1 MEGKKE
7 RKLSIFLLLISII
20 IIVIMGI
27 FIFKLYKDR
36 ESATMKV
43 EELNKLTSTLDKTVE
58 ELQGKMDS
66 ISNTINNS
74 TTDTSDKTTN
84 SDNKSTENTNN
95 KNNNNNNNK
104 NTSNENEVNKN
115 STNTNVTIAESKKIL
130 FEYSSGDS
138 NAAKGNPE
146 VLKVY
151 KIDDNQL
158 DFEYHATWNSNDI
171 IGTAKKTID
180 NTYVYQMDESKI
192 EFLIN
197 AQGNNSV
204 KVTEYKN
211 GEVTSY
217 VNLWK

>member
-36 ESATMKV
+36 ESAAMKV

-84 SDNKSTENTNN
+84 SDNKSTENT
-95 KNNNNNNNK
+95 NNK

-158 DFEYHATWNSNDI
+158 DFEYHAAWNSNDI

>member
-158 DFEYHATWNSNDI
+158 DFEYHAAWNSNDI

>member
-36 ESATMKV
+36 ESAAMKV

-95 KNNNNNNNK
+95 KNNNNK
-104 NTSNENEVNKN
+104 NTRNENEVNKN

-158 DFEYHATWNSNDI
+158 DFEYHAAWNSNDI

>member
-1 MEGKKE
+1 MEVKKE

-95 KNNNNNNNK
+95 KN
-104 NTSNENEVNKN
+104 TSNENEVNKN
-115 STNTNVTIAESKKIL
+115 STSTNVTIAESKKIL

-158 DFEYHATWNSNDI
+158 DFEYHAAWNSSDI